1 MGGSF
6 LLFWTP
12 SSPRLSVLLSGLP
25 RLALNEGRT
34 VYIFPLLRGGEAGV
48 DVLVR
53 PKEVQGATQ
62 MLRVGDFKIF
72 AFPSSS
78 AIIPLISQETNRSKE
93 EKSP

>member
-48 DVLVR
+48 DCSEL
-53 PKEVQGATQ
+53 ENIICDIWI
-62 MLRVGDFKIF
+62 DFPF
-72 AFPSSS
+72 
-78 AIIPLISQETNRSKE
+78 R
-93 EKSP
+93 EKYDF

>member
-25 RLALNEGRT
+25 RLALNERGT

-48 DVLVR
+48 DVFLY
-53 PKEVQGATQ
+53 
-62 MLRVGDFKIF
+62 FKIF

>member
-1 MGGSF
+1 M
-6 LLFWTP
+6 
-12 SSPRLSVLLSGLP
+12 LLSGLP

-62 MLRVGDFKIF
+62 RLRVGDFKIF
-72 AFPSSS
+72 AFPPSS
-78 AIIPLISQETNRSKE
+78 AILISISQETNLRLRENLPNNKT
-93 EKSP
+93 PG